1 MRRFVVISALCLVFS
16 CGFVKP
22 PQRVAVSE
30 PAQSATPRT
39 LHLYTEGLKR
49 RIIDGDT
56 AAARHL
62 LLEAVAVDTAYAPA
76 CYEIAKI
83 TMFSATDEATE
94 YARRAADID
103 STNKWYLE
111 LYGRILVVGRRYGE
125 AIPVYEKLV
134 RLHRN
139 PENYRVLAILYE
151 QNERPFS
158 AISILDTAE
167 TRFGTIP
174 ELNDIKRRL
183 LLSTRQYDRALEEAR
198 KMVDAVPYEPE
209 NHVALGEVYDIRG
222 EDSLT
227 RASFLRAVETDSTS
241 VAAWAALGDYYNSRN
256 DHRAHIEVI
265 QRLFGLDELPLK
277 EKVKIFGQLTSN
289 IRFYR
294 EFYPQ
299 INRLAATLFIKYPD
313 RTEAVRLY
321 AEHLI
326 RSGEIEEALKIYK
339 RHTDDEPP
347 AADYFTAVMEIESY
361 LKRPDSVMLY
371 LEKALAR
378 FPDDPQMHLR
388 RGHMLAVEGRDAEA
402 LRSYRTSLKAAAND
416 TLRSDIWGYIGD
428 LYHQMSDKARTA
440 ADSTAHRYGMRSNSS
455 TARNAMKRCYDAY
468 DKALA
473 AFADNASVLNNYA
486 YFLTLEERDLERALE
501 MSSRAIK
508 LSENNPTFLDTYAW
522 ALYRSGRYDE
532 AKRFMRQAISLDRT
546 NSPEL
551 QMHYGDILAA
561 LGEKY
566 MAEVYWRRA
575 RDNGYDPQ
583 AVEERMKRLNPT
595 PPER

>member
-1 MRRFVVISALCLVFS
+1 MYSS
-16 CGFVKP
+16 
-22 PQRVAVSE
+22 
-30 PAQSATPRT
+30 
-39 LHLYTEGLKR
+39 
-49 RIIDGDT
+49 
-56 AAARHL
+56 
-62 LLEAVAVDTAYAPA
+62 
-76 CYEIAKI
+76 
-83 TMFSATDEATE
+83 TDEATE
-94 YARRAADID
+94 YARKAVAAD
-103 STNKWYLE
+103 TVNKWYLG
-111 LYGRILVVGRRYGE
+111 LYGRMLVLARRYGE

-134 RLHRN
+134 RMHRN

-174 ELNDIKRRL
+174 ALNDIKRRL

-198 KMVDAVPYEPE
+198 KMVDAIPYEPE

-222 EDSLT
+222 EDSLA

-241 VAAWAALGDYYNSRN
+241 ILAWASLGEYYNRRSDYRSY
-256 DHRAHIEVI
+256 IEVM
-265 QRLFGLDELPLK
+265 QRLFGLDELPLE
-277 EKVKIFGQLTSN
+277 EKVRIFGQLTTDR
-289 IRFYR
+289 RFYR
-294 EFYPQ
+294 EYYPQ
-299 INRLAATLFIKYPD
+299 LNRLAATLFIKYPD
-313 RTEAVRLY
+313 RREAIKLY

-339 RHTDDEPP
+339 RHTDDVPP
-347 AADYFTAVMEIESY
+347 VAEYFTTVMEIESY
-361 LKRPDSVMLY
+361 LQHPDSVAHY
-371 LEKALAR
+371 LNKALER
-378 FPDDPQMHLR
+378 FPDDAQMHAR
-388 RGHMLAVEGRDAEA
+388 KGHLLALEGRNAEA
-402 LRSYRTSLKAAAND
+402 LRSYRTSLKTASDD

-428 LYHQMSDKARTA
+428 LYHQMSDGARTA
-440 ADSTAHRYGMRSNSS
+440 ADSTEHRYGLRSASGA
-455 TARNAMKRCYDAY
+455 ARSAMKRCYDAY

-486 YFLTLEERDLERALE
+486 YFLTIEDRDLERALE

-508 LSENNPTFLDTYAW
+508 LSENNPTFLDTHAW
-522 ALYRSGRYDE
+522 ALYALGRYEE

-575 RDNGYDPQ
+575 LDNGYDRN
-583 AVEERMKRLNPT
+583 AVEERMKRLDTT
-595 PPER
+595 PSER